1 MSSRITLRQLHVFV
15 AVARSGSVSAAAREL
30 GLSQSATSQALT
42 EFERQLGVSV
52 AERLGRR
59 LELNAVGQR
68 LLSRAEQLLDDVD
81 LFESEAREP
90 DGPLSGELR
99 LSASATVGSYLMPSI
114 IGGFTARYPD
124 VRLDLK
130 LRNTYEVIDSVR
142 RFEADLGLIEGICH
156 HRELISVPW
165 QEDRLV
171 IIAAPDHPLAATP
184 NVSAQALSDADWVLR
199 EEGSGTRAVF
209 EAAIHDRLGRLNIRL
224 ELGQHEAIKQAVRAG
239 LGLGCLSEL
248 AVREELEQGT
258 LVELCLDGLS
268 LKRHFYMVWHAS
280 RYRSPVWQ
288 AFKVHLDEID
298 HAGRAPFSPP
308 YTAGS

>member
-1 MSSRITLRQLHVFV
+1 MTSRITLRQLSVFV
-15 AVARSGSVSAAAREL
+15 AVARSGSVSAAARKL

-68 LLSRAEQLLDDVD
+68 LLARAERLLDEVD
-81 LFESEAREP
+81 QFESEAQEP

-99 LSASATVGSYLMPSI
+99 LSASATVGSYLMPRI
-114 IGGFTARYPD
+114 IGEFTARYPD

-130 LRNTYEVIDSVR
+130 LRNTFDVIESVR
-142 RFEADLGLIEGICH
+142 KFEADLGLIEGICNQ
-156 HRELISVPW
+156 RELISVPW

-171 IIAAPDHPLAATP
+171 IVAAPTHPLALQGTVTEQELAK
-184 NVSAQALSDADWVLR
+184 ADWVLR

-209 EAAIHDRLGRLNIRL
+209 EAAIHERLERLNIRL

-248 AVREELEQGT
+248 AVEEELASGS
-258 LVELCLDGLS
+258 LVELNLEGLS

-288 AFKVHLDEID
+288 AFKVHLDD
-298 HAGRAPFSPP
+298 MTRAARSV
-308 YTAGS
+308 